1 MRHLLAS
8 LLLSLALLAGWS
20 GHALAHAALSK
31 AQPAK
36 NAVVSPAPAAVQ
48 LWFSRNI
55 EPSFSS
61 VRVVDQD
68 GKDVQ
73 QGKAAVNADDGKL
86 LEVGLPPLTA
96 GTYKVIWRI
105 VAMDGH
111 KAKGEY
117 NFTVK

>member
-8 LLLSLALLAGWS
+8 LLSLTLLAGWS
-20 GHALAHAALSK
+20 GHALAHASLSK
-31 AQPAK
+31 AQPAE
-36 NAVVSPAPAAVQ
+36 NAVVSPAPTAVQ

-55 EPSFSS
+55 EPAFST
-61 VRVVDQD
+61 VQVVDQG

-73 QGKAAVNADDGKL
+73 QGKAAVNANDGKL
-86 LEVGLPPLTA
+86 LEVALPPLPA
-96 GTYKVIWRI
+96 GTYKVVWRI

-117 NFTVK
+117 SFTVK